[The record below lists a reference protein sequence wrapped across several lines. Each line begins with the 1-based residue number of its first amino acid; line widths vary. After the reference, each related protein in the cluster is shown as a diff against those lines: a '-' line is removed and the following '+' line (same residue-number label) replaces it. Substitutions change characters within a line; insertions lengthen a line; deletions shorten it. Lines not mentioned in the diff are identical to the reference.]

1 MSVAG
6 LRDRFFLS
14 RDLEDVQE
22 FLDSVRAGEY
32 DLSGQEEMLSHVR
45 QIVRH
50 I

>member
-32 DLSGQEEMLSHVR
+32 DLSGQEEVLSHVGR
-45 QIVRH
+45 IVRH